1 MQIELSMNDVDMEM
15 SRSLHHMKT
24 TLVTKINDEVQHK
37 IDQRL
42 FREMCSQLFGTS
54 DVLWV
59 QDAFH
64 VILHDPEMKEKI
76 IALRT
81 ARRIGAK

>member
-1 MQIELSMNDVDMEM
+1 MQIELSMSDVVIEM
-15 SRSLHHMKT
+15 SRSLHDMKT
-24 TLVTKINDEVQHK
+24 YLVTKINDEVQHK
-37 IDQRL
+37 IDQQL
-42 FREMCSQLFGTS
+42 LREVCSHLFGTS

-76 IALRT
+76 IALRA